1 MRRYSVE
8 YDPESDAAYVRLTG
22 ERSVK
27 DAVEIEEGV
36 FADLDET
43 MSVVGIEILNFSK
56 RKNVSLDELVAK
68 CIENIMISR

>member
-1 MRRYSVE
+1 ME
-8 YDPESDAAYVRLTG
+8 YDPESDAAYIRLAG

-27 DAVEIEEGV
+27 DTVEIEEGV

-43 MSVVGIEILNFSK
+43 MSVIGIEILNFSK

-68 CIENIMISR
+68 GIENIMISR

>member
-8 YDPESDAAYVRLTG
+8 YDPESDAAYIRLAG

-27 DAVEIEEGV
+27 DTVEIEEGV

-43 MSVVGIEILNFSK
+43 MSVIGIEILNFSK
-56 RKNVSLDELVAK
+56 RKNVSLDELVARG
-68 CIENIMISR
+68 IENIMISK